1 MMAAAMA
8 TGQLNEIPPPQNE
21 VDGLDPAAL
30 QKIDLKVCEEDQ
42 NCMRHVRIA
51 NIIRLHA

>member
-1 MMAAAMA
+1 MAAAMA